1 MARRRMTARPVAARR
16 PETDTPC
23 PHRHEWGTGAC
34 PEAQADGVPCEDPHR
49 DCEVCQRARR
59 SVRIR
64 SSI

>member
-1 MARRRMTARPVAARR
+1 MGRRRKTAERAPARRAAA
-16 PETDTPC
+16 DGAC

-49 DCEVCQRARR
+49 DCEVCQKARR
-59 SVRIR
+59 PVTVL